1 MTDQM
6 TDEKPAAPEPDAHP
20 ETRQGLLLPILIPL
34 GSFAIIGVVL
44 FGFSRVLLSI
54 TPHAATAVA
63 LIVAVSVMVVAI
75 VVASRQRLSNGSLFS
90 MVGSIAGIAMLA
102 GGLAIVTIGAGEEE
116 GGGGPQVVTLAAPK
130 GAAAT
135 GFDPT
140 SLSVVANAPIE
151 LDFNN
156 QDPGIQH
163 NVVIFGED
171 PADNPDAKEV
181 FSGALVT
188 GAADVKYDVPP
199 LTPGTFFFHCAVHP
213 TTMIGTIDSAEG
225 GGGGGLRAV
234 AAAPPWWPRIWPST
248 RIELDLTA
256 GQPTTLTFDN
266 EDAGVP
272 HNIAIYSDDSLSEVL
287 FQGTQFPGIDTEE
300 YQIPTLDA
308 GTYYFHCDVH
318 PTMSGSVVVGPAGGS
333 GPGGEPPPDA
343 TGASGPSGWPSSAP
357 LLAWSAWAAD
367 SDHRRRGRAR
377 AVRDRVLERRSD
389 DGTQDVLGAKAMDEP
404 APALAGDSVDGRP
417 LALSDLRGQRRR
429 RELLGDVVRSLPRR
443 AARARGPGGRLPCER
458 GRVPGRQRTR
468 RHGEGARVDRGVR
481 RAVPEHRRRVGRVG
495 RRLRV
500 LRVAGHVRD
509 RSPRARSAGPSTGR
523 PTRHS

>member
-6 TDEKPAAPEPDAHP
+6 TNEKPAAAPEPDEHP

-90 MVGSIAGIAMLA
+90 MVGSTAGIAMLA

-116 GGGGPQVVTLAAPK
+116 GGGPQVVTLAAPK

-151 LDFNN
+151 LDFTN

-213 TTMIGTIDSAEG
+213 TTMFGTIDSAEG
-225 GGGGGLRAV
+225 GGDGGGGGGGGGTTVV
-234 AAAPPWWPRIWPST
+234 AKDLAFNTDQI
-248 RIELDLTA
+248 DLTA

-343 TGASGPSGWPSSAP
+343 TGASGPSG
-357 LLAWSAWAAD
+357 
-367 SDHRRRGRAR
+367 
-377 AVRDRVLERRSD
+377 
-389 DGTQDVLGAKAMDEP
+389 
-404 APALAGDSVDGRP
+404 
-417 LALSDLRGQRRR
+417 
-429 RELLGDVVRSLPRR
+429 
-443 AARARGPGGRLPCER
+443 
-458 GRVPGRQRTR
+458 
-468 RHGEGARVDRGVR
+468 
-481 RAVPEHRRRVGRVG
+481 
-495 RRLRV
+495 
-500 LRVAGHVRD
+500 
-509 RSPRARSAGPSTGR
+509 
-523 PTRHS
+523 